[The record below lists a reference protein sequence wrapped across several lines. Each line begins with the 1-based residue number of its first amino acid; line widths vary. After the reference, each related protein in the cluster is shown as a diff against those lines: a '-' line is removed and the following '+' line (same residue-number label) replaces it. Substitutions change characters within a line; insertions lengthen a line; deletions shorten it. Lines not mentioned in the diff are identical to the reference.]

1 MDTTKPTT
9 HTFLLTLS
17 EEAFV
22 CDVLLDF

>member
-9 HTFLLTLS
+9 HTFLLTVS